1 MHIRGCKSDHLTS
14 GNRKGR
20 CISGSSATAGRGSL
34 NAMGAHELARQRE
47 NEGRAKVPAAVQKN
61 EKPKFPLPERK
72 IARVALIGVP
82 I

>member
-1 MHIRGCKSDHLTS
+1 VATEKVVV
-14 GNRKGR
+14 
-20 CISGSSATAGRGSL
+20 SAVAPPQLAEGSL